1 MEAAYTVALV
11 GFAQHESA
19 TFESFFRLAAR
30 RPPAYRVQEE
40 VLDAQ
45 LLLVNAD
52 NAQAVALV
60 RDATLPGRVLL
71 IGAHDAGTGW
81 PVERKPV
88 RLVSLLGSLD
98 ALVGLRTAR
107 AAAATAAP
115 LSPGLAGPEPFKA
128 SQLHGLQAS
137 MRLASG
143 KPQPIAPLPPSA
155 RARRRSPE
163 TEFPPTRPMTR
174 EEALAMIARA
184 AGMSTEADALPLPST
199 APMPVA
205 ARHASAVA
213 TPAPAT
219 PPALPA
225 KPPEAGRA
233 PPAARAG
240 TVSIPLRG
248 ATDFA
253 DLEDLLNVAPPAPR
267 ARNSRLASRL
277 SQGDAAVP
285 EVARGDALLV
295 GQSLVEGR
303 ILLKRFRKYELSM
316 DWCREPAQVQAML
329 KAHPYRLVVIDRL
342 SGEPDAFQVCRWAKQ
357 AKGPKGAATVILF
370 APSAGSMERMK
381 AGLAGAD
388 AYLSRSVSEADL
400 YKVLAHHRL
409 VSLNGFAPTNVGGF

>member
-71 IGAHDAGTGW
+71 IGAHDGGTGW

-115 LSPGLAGPEPFKA
+115 LSSGVAEAEPFKA

-184 AGMSTEADALPLPST
+184 AGMSAEAQAALP
-199 APMPVA
+199 A
-205 ARHASAVA
+205 
-213 TPAPAT
+213 APAT
-219 PPALPA
+219 APAA
-225 KPPEAGRA
+225 T
-233 PPAARAG
+233 ARAG
-240 TVSIPLRG
+240 TVNIPLRG

-303 ILLKRFRKYELSM
+303 ILLKRLRKYELSM

-357 AKGPKGAATVILF
+357 AKGPRGAATVILF

-400 YKVLAHHRL
+400 YKVLAQHRL
-409 VSLNGFAPTNVGGF
+409 VSLNGFAPTNVGTF